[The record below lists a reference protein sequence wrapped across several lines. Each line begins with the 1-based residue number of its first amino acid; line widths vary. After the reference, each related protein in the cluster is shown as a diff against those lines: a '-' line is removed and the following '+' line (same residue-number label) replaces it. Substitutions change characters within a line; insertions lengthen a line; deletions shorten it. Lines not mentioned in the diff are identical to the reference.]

1 MTENQ
6 KKLLQFVSNYR
17 LKYANSPTLREIT
30 AGIGVFDNKSVLG
43 IITALV
49 NYGYLKKENKKSR
62 SILLTDKALNFLGV
76 YSFPIQYQEWVSIL
90 GQLRQSVTFVKDSV
104 SVSLPAYDFIG
115 YGDGTIKSNGTNL
128 LNNTM

>member
-6 KKLLQFVSNYR
+6 KKLLQFVSSYR
-17 LKYANSPTLREIT
+17 LKYANSPTLREIA

-43 IITALV
+43 IITALL

-76 YSFPIQYQEWVSIL
+76 YSFPIQYQEWVSPL
-90 GQLRQSVTFVKDSV
+90 NQLWQSEKFIKNSIT
-104 SVSLPAYDFIG
+104 VSLPAFDFIG
-115 YGDGTIKSNGTNL
+115 YGDGAIKSNGTNL
-128 LNNTM
+128 LNDMR